1 MKRRL
6 GLWKECR
13 RTSAGGQP
21 RAIPLSL
28 SLASRTLLPPPPS
41 GGNREYSITPS
52 PSSPLSS
59 MAASSSILQLIL
71 LSAHIPLGHVRVHAI
86 VVVTD
91 TSRGLTCH
99 TRSAVHLPS
108 TADRPPTTPLLH
120 PSFGPPGCIGTPA
133 AIAVGRHRWCT
144 GPLTSSIHS
153 YRPLLS
159 HRERISRA
167 LFPLSF
173 SFLFFL
179 VSRVAA
185 LLCPPCVASHS
196 PVFLHSRSP
205 PVRTKPRRTHPRPCT
220 PRCYVCYCL
229 RLPCYRYAI
238 THRHQH
244 RARVSSQIVPWP
256 RVASTM
262 KHARTRFDRLVSRFY
277 VSCARRCRTSLCPLW
292 RTVSTVAV
300 VERMGRNRGS

>member
-1 MKRRL
+1 MFRRLSRLKLGPELSNAGVVGAEKEGEAAENTKGRKKEEPIRRMKRRL

-59 MAASSSILQLIL
+59 MAASSSILQLIP

-133 AIAVGRHRWCT
+133 AIAVGRHR
-144 GPLTSSIHS
+144 
-153 YRPLLS
+153 
-159 HRERISRA
+159 
-167 LFPLSF
+167 
-173 SFLFFL
+173 
-179 VSRVAA
+179 
-185 LLCPPCVASHS
+185 
-196 PVFLHSRSP
+196 
-205 PVRTKPRRTHPRPCT
+205 
-220 PRCYVCYCL
+220 
-229 RLPCYRYAI
+229 
-238 THRHQH
+238 
-244 RARVSSQIVPWP
+244 
-256 RVASTM
+256 
-262 KHARTRFDRLVSRFY
+262 
-277 VSCARRCRTSLCPLW
+277 
-292 RTVSTVAV
+292 
-300 VERMGRNRGS
+300 